1 MFPVGDRN
9 SPPVAV
15 CMGTSVVPGVAVG
28 AGVAGAVVAAGAE
41 VAADALAGGAAVL
54 VAVVLVAVLAADD
67 VPGPQADSASPAA
80 RPSAA
85 RPAILVVRVKCR
97 EFTVVFPC
105 LLVDQP

>member
-1 MFPVGDRN
+1 
-9 SPPVAV
+9 
-15 CMGTSVVPGVAVG
+15 MGTRVVPGVAVG

-41 VAADALAGGAAVL
+41 VAADALAGGAAV

-85 RPAILVVRVKCR
+85 RLAILVVRVKCR

>member
-1 MFPVGDRN
+1 
-9 SPPVAV
+9 
-15 CMGTSVVPGVAVG
+15 MGTSVVPGVAVG

-54 VAVVLVAVLAADD
+54 VAAVLVAVVLVAVLAADD

-85 RPAILVVRVKCR
+85 RLAILVVRVKCR